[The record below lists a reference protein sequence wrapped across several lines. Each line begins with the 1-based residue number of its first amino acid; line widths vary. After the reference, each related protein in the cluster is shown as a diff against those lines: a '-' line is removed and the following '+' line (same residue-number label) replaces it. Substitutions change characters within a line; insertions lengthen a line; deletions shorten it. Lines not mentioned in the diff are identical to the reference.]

1 MPQTIEGTL
10 SARGLRFAIVA
21 SRFNGLIV
29 EPLIAGALDAIVR
42 SGGEA
47 DAVTIVRCPGAWE
60 LPQVVRKV
68 IDRGG
73 IDAVIALGA
82 VIRGA
87 TPHFDYV
94 AGEAAHGIAAAATA
108 ADVAVSF
115 GVLTTDTIEQ
125 ALERAG
131 TKAGNKGFD
140 AALAAVELATLFRAL
155 APAHRTAAAAATAT
169 LTPVAGPARKRGRG
183 VP

>member
-10 SARGLRFAIVA
+10 SAHGLRFAIVA

-29 EPLIAGALDAIVR
+29 EPLVAGALDAIVR
-42 SGGEA
+42 SGGRA

-68 IDRGG
+68 IARGG
-73 IDAVIALGA
+73 FDAVIALGA

-94 AGEAAHGIAAAATA
+94 AGEAAHGIASAAAGG
-108 ADVAVSF
+108 DVAVSF

-140 AALAAVELATLFRAL
+140 AALAAIELATLFRAL
-155 APAHRTAAAAATAT
+155 APGDDAEPAAPA
-169 LTPVAGPARKRGRG
+169 PGPAGKRRRG
-183 VP
+183 TP